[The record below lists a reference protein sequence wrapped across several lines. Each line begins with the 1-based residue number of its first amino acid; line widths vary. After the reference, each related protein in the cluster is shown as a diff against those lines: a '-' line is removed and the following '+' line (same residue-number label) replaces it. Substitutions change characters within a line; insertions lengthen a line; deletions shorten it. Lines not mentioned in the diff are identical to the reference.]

1 MQKIFNSIETIIIQP
16 DTIYFFKLKNIS
28 CLNTSVKDKCNF
40 KRNNYM
46 ENKSTKKQNVYA
58 SEEEN
63 TLNWNDVL
71 AGFEK
76 TFGTE
81 VYNSWLKNI
90 TIIKEYND
98 YLILGV
104 PTRFF
109 RDWIVSRYL
118 DKILEQVKGF
128 KLSLN
133 RIEFKITEDKKSNGV
148 ESYKIDDENK
158 VTEIKDSI
166 LNYNRLNP
174 NLNFSSFIKGDSNE
188 IALSYS
194 KKVCEQVSRYNPLYI
209 YGGVGLG
216 KTHLLNSIGLEL
228 QDKNNVMFISAER
241 FMYHFIKSIKKNDM
255 VNFKDFFRK
264 SSVFIIDDIQFI
276 RGKESLQEEFFHTFN
291 SLIDKGSQIIISADR
306 PPMKLDRVQERIK
319 SRLAGGLTV
328 DIDPPDLELKNKIIN
343 KRIID
348 IQSQFKENINISD
361 EVISFIAAE
370 SKTNIRELIGVLNRV
385 IAFSRV
391 HKTLLSVNDCKKILK
406 DVFNQAKIITVDK
419 IQNVVSN
426 FYNITLNEMLSQ
438 RRSRPLARP
447 RQIAM
452 YLAKKMTARSLP
464 EIGRRF
470 ANRDHTTVIHAV
482 KTITRLSE
490 KDEEMK
496 KNINQI
502 KSLLL
507 EE

>member
-1 MQKIFNSIETIIIQP
+1 
-16 DTIYFFKLKNIS
+16 
-28 CLNTSVKDKCNF
+28 
-40 KRNNYM
+40 M
-46 ENKSTKKQNVYA
+46 ENNITKKQNVYI
-58 SEEEN
+58 SEEEK
-63 TLNWNDVL
+63 TLNWNEIQSS
-71 AGFEK
+71 FK
-76 TFGTE
+76 KIFGSE
-81 VYNSWLKNI
+81 VYNSWLQKI
-90 TIIKEYND
+90 SLVKEYND
-98 YLILGV
+98 YLVLGV

-118 DKILEQVKGF
+118 DKILEQVKSF

-133 RIEFKITEDKKSNGV
+133 RIEFKIIEENKQNP
-148 ESYKIDDENK
+148 EYIKIDELNK

-174 NLNFSSFIKGDSNE
+174 NLNFNSFIRGKSND

-194 KKVCEQVSRYNPLYI
+194 KKVCEHISRYNPLYI
-209 YGGVGLG
+209 CGGVGLG

-228 QDKNNVMFISAER
+228 QNENNVMFISAER

-276 RGKESLQEEFFHTFN
+276 SGKESLQEEFFHTFN
-291 SLIDKGSQIIISADR
+291 SLMDKGSQIIISADR
-306 PPMKLDRVQERIK
+306 SPMKLDRVQDRIK
-319 SRLAGGLTV
+319 SRLAGGLVV
-328 DIDPPDLELKNKIIN
+328 DIDVPDLELKIKII
-343 KRIID
+343 KKKIEE
-348 IQSQFKENINISD
+348 IQSQFKENINLSED
-361 EVISFIAAE
+361 VINYIAAE

-391 HKTLLSVNDCKKILK
+391 HNKILTISDCKNILR
-406 DVFNQAKIITVDK
+406 DVFNQTRVITVDK

-426 FYNITLNEMLSQ
+426 YFNIALNEMLSQ

-452 YLAKKMTARSLP
+452 YLAKKLTTRSLP

-490 KDEEMK
+490 QDDEMK
-496 KNINQI
+496 KNIIQI

-507 EE
+507 EQ

>member
-1 MQKIFNSIETIIIQP
+1 
-16 DTIYFFKLKNIS
+16 
-28 CLNTSVKDKCNF
+28 
-40 KRNNYM
+40 M
-46 ENKSTKKQNVYA
+46 ENNFTKKQNTFI
-58 SEEEN
+58 SEEEK
-63 TLNWNDVL
+63 TLNWEEIQTS
-71 AGFEK
+71 FKK
-76 TFGTE
+76 TFGSE
-81 VYNSWLKNI
+81 VYNSWLQKI
-90 TIIKEYND
+90 SLVKEYND

-118 DKILEQVKGF
+118 DKILEQVKNF
-128 KLSLN
+128 KLSLI
-133 RIEFKITEDKKSNGV
+133 RIEFKIIE
-148 ESYKIDDENK
+148 ESKQNQEFIKIDEFNK

-174 NLNFSSFIKGDSNE
+174 NLNFNNFIQGKSND

-194 KKVCEQVSRYNPLYI
+194 KKVCEHISRYNPLYI
-209 YGGVGLG
+209 CGGVGLG
-216 KTHLLNSIGLEL
+216 KTHLLNAIGLEL
-228 QDKNNVMFISAER
+228 QSENNVMFISAER

-276 RGKESLQEEFFHTFN
+276 SGKESLQEEFFHTFN
-291 SLIDKGSQIIISADR
+291 SLVEKGSQIIISADR
-306 PPMKLDRVQERIK
+306 APMKLDRVQDRIK
-319 SRLAGGLTV
+319 SRLSGGLVV
-328 DIDPPDLELKNKIIN
+328 DIEMPDQELKTKII
-343 KRIID
+343 KTK
-348 IQSQFKENINISD
+348 IQEIQNQFKESIHLKD
-361 EVISFIAAE
+361 EVVAYIASE

-391 HKTLLSVNDCKKILK
+391 HNKDLTISDCKNILK
-406 DVFNQAKIITVDK
+406 DVFNQIRVITVDK

-426 FYNITLNEMLSQ
+426 YFNIPLSEMLSQ

-447 RQIAM
+447 RQLAM
-452 YLAKKMTARSLP
+452 YLAKKMTTRSLP

-490 KDEEMK
+490 QDDEMK
-496 KNINQI
+496 KNISQI

-507 EE
+507 EQ